1 MANQNPNMPQEQE
14 AFIPPFYM
22 LILAVVAF
30 LVAVGVALTQP
41 TFTVVGWGA
50 LGIAILSFVAW
61 VFMAPD
67 QAKAIFTGRTARYGG
82 TSVLVTVVFLA
93 ALVAIYAIIR
103 DQNWRTDLT
112 QSDQYSLTDEGRK
125 AIGGLGADPKLP
137 KVQMLAF
144 YGASQAGT
152 RDQDTLLFEDY
163 VKASGGKINYQF
175 IDPDRNPAQ
184 ATQYKITRPGQISVA
199 KINEDGTPD
208 ITNAQLVNFFNQD
221 DLTNAVLR
229 VAASGDFRAYFISTD
244 GGLKL
249 ADSGSQGMSILNDS
263 LTKRYNWKTQEVSL
277 FELTGTD
284 STIKLNDDA
293 ADGEVMVIA
302 GGDKAL
308 SDDELKI
315 ITDFVDKGGSL
326 VIFAAPSITA
336 ATDAQGQSSA
346 VSNKPL
352 ALADNLSNYL
362 YTKFGLRFVDDMVLD
377 PSLSVQSPAIPV
389 AATFSSTNYITSAF
403 TQNANG
409 IVFELPHSIE
419 VAPTLPENVTVD
431 ELAKT
436 TDKSYAK
443 TDVQAVLNGETA
455 QADADPKGPF
465 VLAAAAENSQT
476 HARVVLFGSASVPS
490 NNFASLGSGVVNLD
504 AAFNTLVW
512 ATRFNDYFST
522 VTVQSSARPQDTPVF
537 ANDQIIRNV
546 NLLTIF
552 VLPFGVLAIGFL
564 VWWNTRERAPRNNVP
579 NQES

>member
-1 MANQNPNMPQEQE
+1 
-14 AFIPPFYM
+14 
-22 LILAVVAF
+22 
-30 LVAVGVALTQP
+30 
-41 TFTVVGWGA
+41 
-50 LGIAILSFVAW
+50 
-61 VFMAPD
+61 MAPD
-67 QAKAIFTGRTARYGG
+67 QAKAVFTGRTARFGG
-82 TSVLVTVVFLA
+82 TSILVTVVFLA
-93 ALVAIYAIIR
+93 ALVGIYAVIR
-103 DQNWRTDLT
+103 DQNWRADLT

-125 AIGGLGADPKLP
+125 AISGFGADPKLP

-144 YGASQAGT
+144 YGASQAST

-163 VKASGGKINYQF
+163 AKTSGGKISYQF
-175 IDPDRNPAQ
+175 VDPDRNPAQ

-199 KINEDGTPD
+199 KIKDDGTPD
-208 ITNAQLVNFFNQD
+208 LENAQLVNFFNQD

-229 VAASGDFRAYFISTD
+229 VAASGDFRAYFISVD

-249 ADSGSQGMSILNDS
+249 ADTGGTGLSILNES

-284 STIKLNDDA
+284 SKIKLNDEA
-293 ADGEVMVIA
+293 ADGEVMILA

-308 SDDELKI
+308 TDDELKV

-326 VIFAAPSITA
+326 VIFAAPSVTTA
-336 ATDAQGQSSA
+336 TNDQGASSVA
-346 VSNKPL
+346 SNKPL

-362 YTKFGLRFVDDMVLD
+362 YTKFGMRFVDDLVLD
-377 PSLSVQSPAIPV
+377 PTLSVQSPAIPV
-389 AATFSSTNYITSAF
+389 ATTFSSTNYITSAF
-403 TQNANG
+403 TPNSNG
-409 IVFELPHSIE
+409 IVFQLPHSIE

-436 TDKSYAK
+436 SDTSFAK
-443 TDVQAVLNGETA
+443 TDIQAVINGDTT
-455 QADADPKGPF
+455 QADTDPKGPF

-476 HARVVLFGSASVPS
+476 HARVVIFGSSTVPS

-537 ANDQIIRNV
+537 ANDQVIRNV

-552 VLPFGVLAIGFL
+552 ILPFGVLAIGFL
-564 VWWNTRERAPRNNVP
+564 VWWNTRERAPRNNASS
-579 NQES
+579 QES

>member
-14 AFIPPFYM
+14 AFIPPYYM

-30 LVAVGVALTQP
+30 LVALGVALTQP

-50 LGIAILSFVAW
+50 LGITILSFIAW

-67 QAKAIFTGRTARYGG
+67 QAKAVFTGRTARFGG
-82 TSVLVTVVFLA
+82 TSILVTVVFLA
-93 ALVAIYAIIR
+93 ALVGIYAVIR
-103 DQNWRTDLT
+103 DQNWRADLT

-125 AIGGLGADPKLP
+125 AISGFGADPKLP

-144 YGASQAGT
+144 YGASQAST

-163 VKASGGKINYQF
+163 AKMSGGKISYQF
-175 IDPDRNPAQ
+175 VDPDRNPAQ
-184 ATQYKITRPGQISVA
+184 TTQYKITRPGQISVA
-199 KINEDGTPD
+199 KINDDGTPD
-208 ITNAQLVNFFNQD
+208 LENAQLVNFFNQD
-221 DLTNAVLR
+221 DLTNALLR
-229 VAASGDFRAYFISTD
+229 VAASGDFRAYFISVD

-249 ADSGSQGMSILNDS
+249 ADTGGTGLSLLNDS
-263 LTKRYNWKTQEVSL
+263 LTTRYNWKTQEVSL

-284 STIKLNDDA
+284 SKIKLNDEA
-293 ADGEVMVIA
+293 ADGEVMILA

-308 SDDELKI
+308 TDDELKV

-326 VIFAAPSITA
+326 VIFAAPSVTTA
-336 ATDAQGQSSA
+336 TNDQGASSVA
-346 VSNKPL
+346 SNKPL

-362 YTKFGLRFVDDMVLD
+362 YTNFGMRFVDDLVLD

-389 AATFSSTNYITSAF
+389 ATTFSSTNYITSAF
-403 TQNANG
+403 VPNSNG
-409 IVFELPHSIE
+409 IVFQLPHSIE

-436 TDKSYAK
+436 SDTSFAK
-443 TDVQAVLNGETA
+443 TDIQAVINGDTT
-455 QADADPKGPF
+455 QADTDPKGPF

-476 HARVVLFGSASVPS
+476 HARVVIFGSSTVAS

-537 ANDQIIRNV
+537 ANDQVIRNA

-552 VLPFGVLAIGFL
+552 ILPFGVLAIGFL
-564 VWWNTRERAPRNNVP
+564 VWWNTRERAARNNAP